1 MNLSAELKRYFGFS
15 TFRPGQ
21 EEIIQTLLDKDDVLA
36 VLPTGNGKS
45 LCYQLTGYL
54 SEGLVIVVS
63 PLLSLMED
71 QVMQLQKMGEKR
83 VVAFNSL
90 LTFSERK
97 YVMEHLSQYK
107 FLFLSPEM
115 LVQSEILT
123 QLKRQKIGLFVV
135 DEAHCVSQWGVD
147 FRPEYQ
153 RLGEI
158 RTQLAIPVTL
168 ALTATATSAVQQDI
182 ETVLFTNKPKIV
194 KHSVNRENIALF
206 VRETTQKAA
215 ELEAIMKEINGATI
229 IYCATKKEVERL
241 YAELRGRFSIGYYHG
256 GLDASQRRQLQQQFS
271 QNKLQFLIAT
281 NAFGMGIDKADIR
294 YIIHYDLPDSLE
306 NYVQEIGRAGRD
318 QKPSTAILLYQTGDE
333 VIHHFFNQLAKEQRQ
348 GFEIYLAHE
357 QEIEQPFDELQQKWL
372 EIVKKTNQPDQWME
386 KLKIQEK
393 EKQFRLYQMLRYI
406 HATTCRREFILNY
419 FGEKLTEKP
428 QNCCDIDEASWLLLA
443 ETKVGTSNFEN
454 NWEEILLNLF
464 KKNVEG

>member
-206 VRETTQKAA
+206 VRKTTQKTA

-271 QNKLQFLIAT
+271 QNQLQFLIAT

-294 YIIHYDLPDSLE
+294 YIIHYDLPDRKS
-306 NYVQEIGRAGRD
+306 V
-318 QKPSTAILLYQTGDE
+318 
-333 VIHHFFNQLAKEQRQ
+333 V
-348 GFEIYLAHE
+348 
-357 QEIEQPFDELQQKWL
+357 
-372 EIVKKTNQPDQWME
+372 
-386 KLKIQEK
+386 
-393 EKQFRLYQMLRYI
+393 
-406 HATTCRREFILNY
+406 
-419 FGEKLTEKP
+419 
-428 QNCCDIDEASWLLLA
+428 
-443 ETKVGTSNFEN
+443 
-454 NWEEILLNLF
+454 
-464 KKNVEG
+464 

>member
-135 DEAHCVSQWGVD
+135 DEAHCVSQWGLI
-147 FRPEYQ
+147 FAQ
-153 RLGEI
+153 
-158 RTQLAIPVTL
+158 
-168 ALTATATSAVQQDI
+168 
-182 ETVLFTNKPKIV
+182 
-194 KHSVNRENIALF
+194 NIN
-206 VRETTQKAA
+206 VW
-215 ELEAIMKEINGATI
+215 
-229 IYCATKKEVERL
+229 
-241 YAELRGRFSIGYYHG
+241 
-256 GLDASQRRQLQQQFS
+256 
-271 QNKLQFLIAT
+271 
-281 NAFGMGIDKADIR
+281 
-294 YIIHYDLPDSLE
+294 
-306 NYVQEIGRAGRD
+306 
-318 QKPSTAILLYQTGDE
+318 
-333 VIHHFFNQLAKEQRQ
+333 AK
-348 GFEIYLAHE
+348 
-357 QEIEQPFDELQQKWL
+357 
-372 EIVKKTNQPDQWME
+372 
-386 KLKIQEK
+386 
-393 EKQFRLYQMLRYI
+393 
-406 HATTCRREFILNY
+406 
-419 FGEKLTEKP
+419 
-428 QNCCDIDEASWLLLA
+428 
-443 ETKVGTSNFEN
+443 
-454 NWEEILLNLF
+454 
-464 KKNVEG
+464 